1 MTLSATLLSTGPELD
16 LSGPDSRLANESTR
30 MKQIAVNDPAPERC
44 NSSMQL
50 TRAADY
56 AVRVMVHLATL
67 LPEKRVFLPGLAEAT
82 AAPESFLSKVMQSL
96 ARAGLISSKR
106 GKQGGFAIL
115 PRGREATMR
124 EVIEA
129 IDGPICLNVCLN
141 GGKDCE
147 RKSWCPAHP
156 VWARAQRAM
165 IEVLMSVTVAAM
177 ARSAAVQDRVPGV
190 PSAPPK
196 QFMNQALLGAE
207 ESGDNP
213 A

>member
-1 MTLSATLLSTGPELD
+1 MKEILL
-16 LSGPDSRLANESTR
+16 
-30 MKQIAVNDPAPERC
+30 NDPSTERC

-67 LPEKRVFLPGLAEAT
+67 PPEKRAFLPDLAMAT
-82 AAPESFLSKVMQSL
+82 AAPESFLSKVMQTL
-96 ARAGLISSKR
+96 TRAGLITSRR
-106 GKQGGFAIL
+106 GKAGGFAML
-115 PRGREATMR
+115 PCGREATMR

-129 IDGPICLNVCLN
+129 IDGPISLNVCLN

-165 IEVLMSVTVAAM
+165 IDVLIGVTVSAM
-177 ARSAAVQDRVPGV
+177 AS
-190 PSAPPK
+190 K
-196 QFMNQALLGAE
+196 ALPR
-207 ESGDNP
+207 P
-213 A
+213 ATDGTRIAKDS

>member
-1 MTLSATLLSTGPELD
+1 M
-16 LSGPDSRLANESTR
+16 R
-30 MKQIAVNDPAPERC
+30 MKETYLKDQSIVKC

-67 LPEKRVFLPGLAEAT
+67 PPEKRAFLPDLAMST
-82 AAPESFLSKVMQSL
+82 AAPESFLSKVMQALS
-96 ARAGLISSKR
+96 RSGLITSRR
-106 GKQGGFAIL
+106 GKAGGFAIL
-115 PRGREATMR
+115 QRGRDATMR

-165 IEVLMSVTVAAM
+165 IDVLMSVTVSAM
-177 ARSAAVQDRVPGV
+177 ALKIL
-190 PSAPPK
+190 PS
-196 QFMNQALLGAE
+196 QQTDGTQSMN
-207 ESGDNP
+207 NP
-213 A
+213 

>member
-1 MTLSATLLSTGPELD
+1 
-16 LSGPDSRLANESTR
+16 
-30 MKQIAVNDPAPERC
+30 MKDIDPKDPASEKC

-67 LPEKRVFLPGLAEAT
+67 PPEKRAFLPDLAKAT
-82 AAPESFLSKVMQSL
+82 AAPESFLSKVMQALS
-96 ARAGLISSKR
+96 RAKLISSRR
-106 GKQGGFAIL
+106 GKAGGFAIL

-124 EVIEA
+124 EVVEA
-129 IDGPICLNVCLN
+129 IDGPICLNVCLT

-165 IEVLMSVTVAAM
+165 IEVLMSVSVSAM
-177 ARSAAVQDRVPGV
+177 AA
-190 PSAPPK
+190 
-196 QFMNQALLGAE
+196 QALAE
-207 ESGDNP
+207 ANRRATEIAGPSFG
-213 A
+213 

>member
-1 MTLSATLLSTGPELD
+1 LVFPGTK
-16 LSGPDSRLANESTR
+16 TR
-30 MKQIAVNDPAPERC
+30 MELISRNNPIVEKC

-56 AVRVMVHLATL
+56 AVRVMIELATL
-67 LPEKRVFLPGLAEAT
+67 PPESRALLPDLARAT
-82 AAPESFLSKVMQSL
+82 AVPESFLSKVMQGL
-96 ARAGLISSKR
+96 ARKELISSRR
-106 GKQGGFAIL
+106 GKRGGFAIL
-115 PRGREATMR
+115 PRGRGATMR

-165 IEVLMSVTVAAM
+165 VEILMSVTVSAM
-177 ARSAAVQDRVPGV
+177 AAKTSITDPSNGV
-190 PSAPPK
+190 SSIHHPS
-196 QFMNQALLGAE
+196 
-207 ESGDNP
+207 
-213 A
+213 

>member
-1 MTLSATLLSTGPELD
+1 
-16 LSGPDSRLANESTR
+16 
-30 MKQIAVNDPAPERC
+30 MKQIDLNEPATERC

-56 AVRVMVHLATL
+56 AVRVMIHLATL
-67 LPEKRVFLPGLAEAT
+67 PEEKRAFLPDLAKAT
-82 AAPESFLSKVMQSL
+82 SAPQSFLSKVMQAL
-96 ARAGLISSKR
+96 AGKELISSRR

-115 PRGREATMR
+115 PRGRIATMR

-165 IEVLMSVTVAAM
+165 IDVLMSVTVSAM
-177 ARSAAVQDRVPGV
+177 AAKTSTQRPDGITSIGE
-190 PSAPPK
+190 PS
-196 QFMNQALLGAE
+196 
-207 ESGDNP
+207 
-213 A
+213 